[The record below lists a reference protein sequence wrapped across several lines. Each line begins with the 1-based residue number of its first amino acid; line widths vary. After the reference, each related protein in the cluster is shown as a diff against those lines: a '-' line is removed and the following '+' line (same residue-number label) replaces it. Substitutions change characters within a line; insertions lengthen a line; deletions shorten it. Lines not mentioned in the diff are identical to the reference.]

1 MDYSLYGEEPTF
13 KETIR
18 ESLTMPTKKTTLD
31 RPKPTPVEI
40 ASWILAGLSLFV
52 ILKFHLL
59 PALIAGL
66 LVYQMVHVMAPF
78 LQRRFFTTGSR
89 LVAVIILLTLILGL
103 LTGAIIGITAFF
115 KSDAGSLTKLFK
127 KMADIIDGTRAT
139 MPEWVLD
146 YLPAS
151 PEELREI
158 TGGWLRKHAPEL
170 QLAGREA
177 TRVFADIVVGMIIG
191 SIISVREVT
200 EAHRLKP
207 LSNALL
213 ERVGRLGDSF
223 RQIVFAQVT
232 ISSINTVFTS
242 LYLIVAL
249 PLFGVKLPLAKT
261 LIAVTFLTGLLPVLG
276 NLISNTVI
284 VTVSL
289 SHSPQIALIS
299 LGFLVGIHK
308 LEYFLNAKIIGSKIQ
323 ARAWELLLA
332 MLAMEAVFG
341 LPGVIAAPIYYAY
354 LKRELVDRG
363 LI

>member
-1 MDYSLYGEEPTF
+1 MPIKKSPSLPR
-13 KETIR
+13 KVA
-18 ESLTMPTKKTTLD
+18 
-31 RPKPTPVEI
+31 PVEI
-40 ASWILAGLSLFV
+40 ASWILMGLALLV
-52 ILKFHLL
+52 IIRFHLL

-66 LVYQMVHVMAPF
+66 LVYQLVHVMAPF

-89 LVAVIILLTLILGL
+89 LVAVIILLTLVLAL
-103 LTGAIIGITAFF
+103 LTGATIGIVAFF
-115 KSDAGSLTKLFK
+115 KSDAGNLTKLFK

-146 YLPAS
+146 YLPTS
-151 PEELREI
+151 PEELRKI

-177 TRVFADIVVGMIIG
+177 TRILAHVVVGMIIG

-200 EAHRLKP
+200 APHNLKP
-207 LSNALL
+207 LANAFF
-213 ERVGRLGDSF
+213 ERIGRLGDSF

-232 ISSINTVFTS
+232 ISSINTVFTA

-289 SHSPQIALIS
+289 SHSPQIAIIS
-299 LGFLVGIHK
+299 LGYLVGIHK
-308 LEYFLNAKIIGSKIQ
+308 LEYFLNAKIIGAKIQ